1 MLKAAIHFLRFLT
14 IAMAKKRIPIPDDLK
29 TKVLFAADR
38 TCCICKERGKAIQ
51 IHHIDEKPNRNA
63 FENLAVLCLDCHNET
78 QIKGGFGRK
87 LNASLV
93 TKYRDEWLKDVKL
106 RRDLANEMA
115 VTRQVGEAS
124 ISQQLKANPRIK
136 VQHTQLKDPP
146 YDYINSLPDFKS
158 ALLQQLKKRLDD
170 GSTLDMI
177 QASNDYVDSL
187 TGILVTLANYYSP
200 DCFGDQ
206 SPQDFFSEIISSRYR
221 LHAIV
226 AEPDGPGTRGTI
238 IGIQAMANLIS
249 DIENIIEAMVSG
261 LCLERYSEYKDW
273 QKRWRN
279 AKI

>member
-1 MLKAAIHFLRFLT
+1 
-14 IAMAKKRIPIPDDLK
+14 MAKKRISIPVDLAAE
-29 TKVLFAADR
+29 VLFAADR
-38 TCCICKERGKAIQ
+38 TCCVCQERGKATQ
-51 IHHIDEKPNRNA
+51 IHHIDGNRNHNA
-63 FENLAVLCLDCHNET
+63 FENLAVLCFECHNET
-78 QIKGGFGRK
+78 QIEGGFGRT
-87 LNASLV
+87 LNTPLV
-93 TKYRDEWLKDVKL
+93 TKYRNEWLKDVKL
-106 RRDLANEMA
+106 RRDLANERA

-124 ISQQLKANPRIK
+124 ISQQLKTEPRIE

-206 SPQDFFSEIISSRYR
+206 SPQEFFSEIISSRYR
-221 LHAIV
+221 LYAIIV
-226 AEPDGPGTRGTI
+226 EPYGPGTGGTMV
-238 IGIQAMANLIS
+238 GILSMGNLIS
-249 DIENIIEAMVSG
+249 DIEKIIEDMVFG
-261 LCLERYSEYKDW
+261 LCKERYSEYKNW
-273 QKRWRN
+273 QKRWRS